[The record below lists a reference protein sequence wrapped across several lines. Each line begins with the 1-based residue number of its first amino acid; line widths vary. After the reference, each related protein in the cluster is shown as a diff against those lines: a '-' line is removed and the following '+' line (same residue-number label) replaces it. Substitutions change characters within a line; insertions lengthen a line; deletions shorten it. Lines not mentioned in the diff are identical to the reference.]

1 MTVHGVGRSEGE
13 AAEEIGVQ
21 WLLQPRGTARVRGP
35 QHFRHSVQNGI
46 RLSEYEDVLGEDAAE
61 LRRIFPDGVA
71 RLWGAT
77 PPKAANNDKAKALRG
92 RRVGD
97 EVLFY
102 AEKSFIAR
110 ATVQGIFR
118 NRALARKVWGED
130 DDEATWEH
138 IVALGDVVE
147 FRSDAMPLLAELNTP
162 TKLWGLMLVSAS
174 DRLRLL
180 DRVDIP
186 SGWQPQ
192 AVTFP
197 TPRSPRLGR
206 RELLSA
212 LRTLRT
218 STQPQGP
225 SRHKPLALLWAI
237 GRVAAK
243 EDRLAPWEVFEREVG
258 PLLGEFG
265 RSGSQV
271 TPHYPFC
278 RLRSSGVWEVEGVAD
293 GVDAAPRALREAGA
307 KAGFVAEAARLL
319 RGARIRAEAI
329 NVLCATY
336 FGDVDR
342 ARLLA
347 GTGLGGYL
355 SASGATD
362 ENEVDGGSAGPVRR
376 RPTRGMRPERDQ
388 ELVRRVKNLHDATCQ
403 VCSEPLEVLAGY
415 HSEAAHIQGIG
426 APHDG
431 PDKLS
436 NLLCLCPN
444 HHAQFDRLA
453 IYIDADWTV
462 KRTRDGK
469 VLFELR
475 RHSQHV
481 IGEEYIEY
489 HRLLAQQGL

>member
-1 MTVHGVGRSEGE
+1 M
-13 AAEEIGVQ
+13 Q

-35 QHFRHSVQNGI
+35 QHFRLSVQKGI
-46 RLSEYEDVLGEDAAE
+46 RLTEYADVLGQDATE
-61 LRRIFPDGVA
+61 LHRIFPDGVA

-77 PPKAANNDKAKALRG
+77 PPKAANNEKAKALRG

-102 AEKSFIAR
+102 AEKTFIAR
-110 ATVQGIFR
+110 ATVRGIFQ

-138 IVALGDVVE
+138 IVALSDVVE
-147 FRSDAMPLLAELNTP
+147 FRSDAMPLLADLGTP

-180 DRVDIP
+180 DRVEIP
-186 SGWQPQ
+186 SVSQPE
-192 AVTFP
+192 ALTLP
-197 TPRSPRLGR
+197 TPRSPALDR
-206 RELLSA
+206 RELLRA
-212 LRTLRT
+212 LRT
-218 STQPQGP
+218 STQPNGP
-225 SRHKPLALLWAI
+225 SRHTPLALLWAI

-243 EDRLAPWEVFEREVG
+243 EDRLAPWEIFEREVG

-265 RSGSQV
+265 RSGSPV
-271 TPHYPFC
+271 TPHHPFC
-278 RLRSSGVWEVEGVAD
+278 RLRGSGVWEVEGVAD
-293 GVDAAPRALREAGA
+293 GVDADPTALREIGA

-329 NVLCATY
+329 NVLCATH

-347 GTGLGGYL
+347 RAGLGGYL

-362 ENEVDGGSAGPVRR
+362 GNEAGGGSAGPVSRH
-376 RPTRGMRPERDQ
+376 PTSGMRPGRDQ
-388 ELVRRVKNLHDATCQ
+388 ELVRRVKSLHDATCQ
-403 VCSEPLEVLAGY
+403 VCSEPLEVLTGY

-431 PDKLS
+431 PDRLS

-453 IYIDADWTV
+453 IYIDVDWTV

-469 VLFELR
+469 VLFDLR
-475 RHSQHV
+475 RHPQHV
-481 IGEEYIEY
+481 VGEEYVSY
-489 HRLLAQQGL
+489 HRLLAQQGQ